1 VNPNTPAA
9 TLKLKELHLY
19 GSSRLGMFKPDFTVF
34 PVPGAGVNIG
44 TNYINKKQY
53 ELTNHLGNVL
63 AVVTDNRTAVDSDGN
78 GQPNYYEAV
87 VVEAREYYPFGMVM
101 PNRKTPA
108 AGNSAYR
115 YGFNGKENDDEAY
128 GDDNQINFEARI
140 ADPRIGRLLSL
151 DPKSNKY
158 PAWSP
163 YAYGFNS
170 PITVVD
176 IDGQENIVVVGAQ
189 FDRSSGNKLMFV
201 LQGIRQLKQ
210 NIKSDANESNSFVLF
225 TNQYTPDQLKIIQE
239 TVEKYGAN
247 FIPVSNSDD
256 LVSFINTRSTETLA
270 MSASRNEDLITN
282 IDIFAHGVVGS
293 IEFGYSM
300 ANQDAMR
307 FDEGHAK
314 KLDPQAF
321 SKHAEISSYACRTAL
336 GNSNIDQIALP
347 TEDLMEENSLAQK
360 IADASKATV
369 WAFYKRTDY
378 SNTLST
384 SLERK
389 LLKLDGYLDDKRQYV
404 VDRVKEVEQSRDTKN
419 QATFDPNG
427 ALHPV
432 TSGNTPLGVP
442 SGKHMFKPK
451 DEK

>member
-1 VNPNTPAA
+1 
-9 TLKLKELHLY
+9 
-19 GSSRLGMFKPDFTVF
+19 
-34 PVPGAGVNIG
+34 
-44 TNYINKKQY
+44 
-53 ELTNHLGNVL
+53 
-63 AVVTDNRTAVDSDGN
+63 
-78 GQPNYYEAV
+78 
-87 VVEAREYYPFGMVM
+87 MVM

-108 AGNSAYR
+108 AGNTSYR

-128 GDDNQINFEARI
+128 GDDNELNFEARI
-140 ADPRIGRLLSL
+140 ADPRVGRLLSV

-158 PAWSP
+158 PTWSP
-163 YAYGFNS
+163 YAYGFNN

-189 FDRSSGNKLMFV
+189 HDRSSGNKLMFV

-210 NIKSDANESNSFVLF
+210 NVKSDANESNSFVLF
-225 TNQYTPDQLKIIQE
+225 TDEYTPDQLKLIQE

-247 FIPVSNSDD
+247 FIPVANSDD
-256 LVSFINTRSTETLA
+256 LISFINTRSTETLA
-270 MSASRNEDLITN
+270 MGASRNEDLITN

-300 ANQDAMR
+300 DNQDAMR

-321 SKHAEISSYACRTAL
+321 SQYAEISSYACRTAL
-336 GNSNIDQIALP
+336 GNSNINQIAFP
-347 TEDLMEENSLAQK
+347 TEDLMKENSLAQK

-369 WAFYKRTDY
+369 WAFYRRTDY

-404 VDRVKEVEQSRDTKN
+404 VDKVKEAEDTRRFRIN
-419 QATFDPNG
+419 GAGFDPDG

-432 TSGNTPLGVP
+432 ISGDSPVGVP
-442 SGKHMFKPK
+442 SGKHIFKPK
-451 DEK
+451 DEKN